1 MPQYVTAKLHNGTQ
15 EDVRVKWDPIDP
27 AKYANLGEF
36 TVKGSVPGSPVKAVG
51 NVQVTKPALQNI
63 ALNPTGSGQ
72 EYPKASASFT
82 GKYDKA
88 ANVNDGDISSVR
100 WTNWDSNSWRPE
112 DWVAI
117 DFGHENTVSQ
127 LDFHFYD
134 DKGGTRS
141 PASLH
146 LEYWDG
152 KEWKV
157 IEGTQSD
164 VNMKEELTLRFAPIV
179 TSQIRVVMKAVQGT
193 CIAISE
199 IMVWG
204 QG

>member
-1 MPQYVTAKLHNGTQ
+1 MT
-15 EDVRVKWDPIDP
+15 
-27 AKYANLGEF
+27 
-36 TVKGSVPGSPVKAVG
+36 
-51 NVQVTKPALQNI
+51 
-63 ALNPTGSGQ
+63 
-72 EYPKASASFT
+72 
-82 GKYDKA
+82 
-88 ANVNDGDISSVR
+88 DISSVR
-100 WTNWDSNSWRPE
+100 WTNWDPNSWRLE

-117 DFGHENTVSQ
+117 DFEHENTVPQ

-134 DKGGTRS
+134 DKGGTRP

-146 LEYWDG
+146 LKNWDG

-164 VNMKEELTLRFAPIV
+164 VNMKKLLPLRFTPIV
-179 TSQIRVVMKAVQGT
+179 TLQIRVVMKAVQST

-199 IMVWG
+199 IMAWG